1 MMLGRVIGVG
11 AVVLGLGLMAVPA
24 AQAAE
29 ITTPATVSAKAAAG
43 VSTIEVSTTGD
54 ATYTISATGSAGY
67 GYQGGTGP
75 CAGYPTTEPDGSR
88 YLGGTSCGGPKDDPN
103 ATLAGYPIGLL
114 IGKVGNGAWFAVG
127 ADGSVPSGVS
137 GMLTLAYNDSD
148 YSDNSGSYSVTIT
161 EFVPPPC
168 SGDCPL
174 ISAR

>member
-24 AQAAE
+24 AHAGE
-29 ITTPATVSAKAAAG
+29 ITTDATVSAKASAG
-43 VSTIEVSTTGD
+43 VSTIVVSTTGD
-54 ATYTISATGSAGY
+54 ATYTIAATGSAAY

-75 CAGYPTTEPDGSR
+75 CAGYPTTDPDGSR

-114 IGKVGNGAWFAVG
+114 IGKVGDGAWFPIG
-127 ADGSVPSGVS
+127 ASGGVPSGVS
-137 GMLTLAYNDSD
+137 GILTLAYNDSV
-148 YSDNSGSYSVTIT
+148 YTDNSGSYAVTIT
-161 EFVPPPC
+161 EFIPPPC

-174 ISAR
+174 TGAR